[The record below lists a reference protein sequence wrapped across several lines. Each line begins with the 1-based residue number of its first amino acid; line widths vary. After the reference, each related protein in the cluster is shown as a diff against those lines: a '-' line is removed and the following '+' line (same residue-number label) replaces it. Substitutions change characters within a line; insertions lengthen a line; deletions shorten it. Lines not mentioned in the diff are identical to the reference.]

1 MVLSTSAPTSLNLD
15 QQIMDFVAHSIL
27 WRWNSSCKILC
38 NIVIQWRHSNKFYS
52 KFLQRAIMMKN
63 TIGPTQVKCG
73 LLISDIFYLMNFRL
87 FLEMLEFNS
96 WHFWKMSEIHCI
108 KNARNQKSTFDLRW
122 ALDINKWNFSKI
134 HKNSWCQIL
143 HVLFN
148 IIGST

>member
-52 KFLQRAIMMKN
+52 KFLQRAVMMKN

-73 LLISDIFYLMNFRL
+73 LLISSIFYVMNFRH
-87 FLEMLEFNS
+87 FLEMLEFNL
-96 WHFWKMSEIHCI
+96 FLL
-108 KNARNQKSTFDLRW
+108 KNCLLFVIIFVTVN
-122 ALDINKWNFSKI
+122 WNLKCDVVFFSVDVV
-134 HKNSWCQIL
+134 CFL
-143 HVLFN
+143 P
-148 IIGST
+148 